1 MRKIVVSASSLPA
14 GRNMS
19 SQIEYLQR
27 VSTYGADMYHLD
39 VMDGVFTKYK
49 SIDYKYLEQ
58 LREKSSL
65 LFDVHLMI
73 ANPQK
78 EICKYIKYG
87 ADIITV
93 HYESFEDKEE
103 LVKVLKKIKS
113 HKKMAG
119 ICIDLDTKIDEVENY
134 LKYVDVV
141 LIMAVKAGKGGQ
153 SFDKSALKKIKYIR
167 SINPEILIEVDGGIN
182 DETGLQCVKAGAD
195 ILVSGSFIY
204 NNDTYDAIQKLKGK
218 NG

>member
-78 EICKYIKYG
+78 EIGKYIKYG

-119 ICIDLDTKIDEVENY
+119 ICIDLDTKIDVVENY

-141 LIMAVKAGKGGQ
+141 LIMSVKAGKGGQ

>member
-1 MRKIVVSASSLPA
+1 MRKIVVSASSMPA

-27 VSTYGADMYHLD
+27 VGTYGADMYHLD
-39 VMDGVFTKYK
+39 VMDGQFTKYK
-49 SIDYKYLEQ
+49 TIDYKYIEQ

-65 LFDVHLMI
+65 LFDTHLMI
-73 ANPQK
+73 KNPEK
-78 EICKYIKYG
+78 EINKYIKYG
-87 ADIITV
+87 SDIITI
-93 HYESFEDKEE
+93 HYESFEDKE
-103 LVKVLKKIKS
+103 LLIKTLKKIKS
-113 HKKMAG
+113 KKKMAG
-119 ICIDLDTKIDEVENY
+119 LCIDLDTKIEVAEPY
-134 LKYVDVV
+134 LQYIDLI

-153 SFDKSALKKIKYIR
+153 AFNKSALKKIKFIR
-167 SINPEILIEVDGGIN
+167 SINPEILIEVDGGI
-182 DETGLQCVKAGAD
+182 DAETGAQCVRAGAD